1 MERDAT
7 ERIFEARAEIADE
20 IRAIKSEVLDFIE
33 PRKTEAGWVLGL
45 SSGVEEVDRKLQAA
59 ITREA
64 EILEDI
70 EEVRHICGG
79 DLLEPLQRVI
89 PTKRGAI
96 RRAIDRAEAA
106 RRKAEMKHRGLSLA
120 DLAKLPEVVEAEA
133 ALDLAR
139 SENEADIEELLARI
153 SRVFAIIQKYES

>member
-20 IRAIKSEVLDFIE
+20 IRDIKNESLNHIE
-33 PRKTEAGWVLGL
+33 PRKTKDGWILGL
-45 SSGVEEVDRKLQAA
+45 SPSYDEVDRKLQAA

-79 DLLEPLQRVI
+79 DLLEPLQRAVSE
-89 PTKRGAI
+89 KRGAI
-96 RRAIDRAEAA
+96 QRAIARAEAA
-106 RRKAEMKHRGLSLA
+106 RRKAEMRHRGMSLV
-120 DLAKLPEVVEAEA
+120 DLAKLPEVVEAEE
-133 ALDLAR
+133 ALDQAR
-139 SENEADIEELLARI
+139 SENEADIEELQGRI
-153 SRVFAIIQKYES
+153 GRVFAIIKKYES

>member
-20 IRAIKSEVLDFIE
+20 IRAIKSEVLDFTE
-33 PRKTEAGWVLGL
+33 PRKTKDGWFLGL

-79 DLLEPLQRVI
+79 DLLEPLQRAVSE
-89 PTKRGAI
+89 KRGAI
-96 RRAIDRAEAA
+96 QRAIARAEAA
-106 RRKAEMKHRGLSLA
+106 RRKAEMKHHGVSLVE
-120 DLAKLPEVVEAEA
+120 LAKLPEVVEAEE
-133 ALDLAR
+133 ALDQAR
-139 SENEADIEELLARI
+139 SENEADIEELLGRI

>member
-20 IRAIKSEVLDFIE
+20 IRAIKSEVLDFTE

-79 DLLEPLQRVI
+79 DLLGPLRQAVSE
-89 PTKRGAI
+89 KRGAI
-96 RRAIDRAEAA
+96 QRAIARAEAA

-120 DLAKLPEVVEAEA
+120 DLAK
-133 ALDLAR
+133 
-139 SENEADIEELLARI
+139 
-153 SRVFAIIQKYES
+153 